1 MRFLRGLS
9 QTVVAIGVAIAVAQL
24 FFGPAV
30 TAVEI
35 GTPPGTATYPVPL
48 RERLARALAEKGEGY
63 EPRTHHL
70 NDDGSPKYTN
80 RLILES
86 SPYLLQHAHNPV
98 NWYPWGDEAFER
110 ARRENKPVLLS
121 IGYSTCHWC
130 HVMEQESFE
139 DEEIATY
146 MNEHYV
152 AIKVD
157 RERRPDV
164 DGVYMAAV
172 QAMTRRGGWPMT
184 VWLTPDR
191 KPFYGGT
198 YFPARDG
205 DRGTRVGFLSL
216 LGHLD
221 RLYRDDPQKIVEAAT
236 DITQRIEHSMASA
249 AGSGLPT
256 AKALHSAYRHL
267 RSRFDATNGG
277 FGGAPK
283 FPRTVQLEALL
294 RYQRRAAE
302 PQALDMVTRTLDAMA
317 AGGIH
322 DQIGGGFHRYS
333 TDARWLVPH
342 FEKMLYDNALL
353 TISYLEAYQ
362 VTGRPEF
369 AEVAQRTL
377 GYVQRE
383 MTAPEG
389 AFYSATDA
397 DSEGHEGTFFV
408 WTPTQ
413 IENAL
418 SDATQRRLAI
428 AYYGVTEKGNFE
440 GKNIL
445 HTAQPL
451 ADVAKELGIDP
462 AQAPSILEAA
472 RSRLY
477 EARST
482 RIPPHTDRKILVSW
496 NGLMISAFA
505 RAAQVLDDPSYSKS
519 ASRAADFI
527 LSKMRNDGRLGRSY
541 LDGRVGGT
549 GYLDDYA
556 FFIAGLLD
564 LFEATMDARW
574 LREAVSL
581 ESVLDQHFRDEKNGG
596 YFLTANDQEQL
607 LAREKPSYD
616 GAEPSG
622 NSVALLNLL
631 RLHEFTTQDRYRQRA
646 EEAFR
651 AFEPTIERQPT
662 SVPRMLVAL
671 DYWSDRA
678 KEIIIV
684 TPNDLAEAEP
694 FRAKLRKTFIPN
706 RVLAVTNVGPRQA
719 ALAEV
724 VPLVAGKQARGG
736 RPTAYVCE
744 QRVCELPTSDPD
756 VFAKQITRIEP
767 LDQSPVA
774 ATEGP
779 GKTVQQE
786 K

>member
-1 MRFLRGLS
+1 
-9 QTVVAIGVAIAVAQL
+9 
-24 FFGPAV
+24 
-30 TAVEI
+30 
-35 GTPPGTATYPVPL
+35 
-48 RERLARALAEKGEGY
+48 
-63 EPRTHHL
+63 
-70 NDDGSPKYTN
+70 
-80 RLILES
+80 
-86 SPYLLQHAHNPV
+86 
-98 NWYPWGDEAFER
+98 
-110 ARRENKPVLLS
+110 
-121 IGYSTCHWC
+121 
-130 HVMEQESFE
+130 MEEESFE

-146 MNEHYV
+146 INEHYV
-152 AIKVD
+152 AVKVD

-164 DGVYMAAV
+164 DGVYMTAV

-198 YFPARDG
+198 YFPPRDG

-221 RLYRDDPQKIVEAAT
+221 RLYHQDPQKVAEAAA
-236 DITQRIEHSMASA
+236 DITSRIERSMAP
-249 AGSGLPT
+249 AGGSELPT
-256 AKALHSAYRHL
+256 VQALHSAYEEF

-294 RYQRRAAE
+294 RYHRRAGA
-302 PQALDMVTRTLDAMA
+302 PQALEMVTQTLAAMA
-317 AGGIH
+317 AGGVH

-333 TDARWLVPH
+333 TDAQWLVPH

-353 TISYLEAYQ
+353 TIAYLEAYQ
-362 VTGRPEF
+362 VTARLDF
-369 AEVAQRTL
+369 AEVARRIL

-389 AFYSATDA
+389 AFYSASDA

-408 WTPTQ
+408 WTPAQ
-413 IENAL
+413 IEAAL
-418 SDATQRRLAI
+418 PDPTQRRLAI

-445 HTAQPL
+445 HTTRPL

-462 AQAPSILEAA
+462 AQAPVVLEAA
-472 RSRLY
+472 RARLY
-477 EARST
+477 EVRSK
-482 RIPPHTDRKILVSW
+482 RVPPHTDRKILVSW

-505 RAAQVLDDPSYSKS
+505 RAAQILNEPSYAES

-527 LSKMRNDGRLGRSY
+527 LTKMRRDGRLDRSY
-541 LDGRVGGT
+541 LDGKVGGS

-556 FFIAGLLD
+556 FLTAGLLD
-564 LFEATMDARW
+564 LFEATMDTRW
-574 LREAVSL
+574 LRDAVSL
-581 ESVLDQHFRDEKNGG
+581 ETVLDQRFRDEKNGG
-596 YFLTANDQEQL
+596 YFLTADDQEQL

-631 RLHEFTTQDRYRQRA
+631 RLHELTTQDRYRQRA
-646 EEAFR
+646 EETFR
-651 AFEPTIERQPT
+651 AFEQTIARQPI

-671 DYWSDRA
+671 DFWTDRA

-684 TPNDLAEAEP
+684 TPNDLSQAEP
-694 FRAKLRKTFIPN
+694 FLAALRKTFVPN
-706 RVLAVTNVGPRQA
+706 RALAVASEGPRQA
-719 ALAEV
+719 TLGEI
-724 VPLVAGKQARGG
+724 VPLAAGKQARSD
-736 RPTAYVCE
+736 RATAYVCE
-744 QRVCELPTSDPD
+744 KRVCELPTSEPD
-756 VFAKQITRIEP
+756 VFAKQISRVE
-767 LDQSPVA
+767 LL
-774 ATEGP
+774 GP
-779 GKTVQQE
+779 NKQE